1 MCGEAGAMSRPAD
14 PVEGKGR
21 PRGTGGGSAV
31 GPVARASAVSPLE
44 WMLGLLLLLAAVLAL
59 RATSWFTG
67 PLAFAFFVALAVWPI
82 DAAIGARLP
91 HGLRWLGHLAAMLVI
106 LLVFAAFLIGITY
119 AGQRLAAGL
128 PEHREALVAL
138 LESLAAFGERL
149 GLPIDSLRNVVSAD
163 RLIEPAVGFL
173 SSLVNAVWQTAGV
186 LTLALFLILFMLI
199 EAPVLRRKV
208 AAVTTWRGN
217 VDCRQVLVDVA
228 GRFRRYLL
236 VRAFLGLLTG
246 VLYAAWAWWWDL
258 PFVIVMGTLAF
269 LLNFVPTVGSIIAGA
284 VPMAIALLRLE
295 PASAAIVAGG
305 ILVIEQVLGNYVDP
319 KLLGRQMSLSGLV
332 VLVALMFW
340 TWVWGLLGALLAV
353 PMTLLLMVVAAHV
366 PALRPI
372 ALFLSDAPDV
382 DEMRNSLGGP
392 GK

>member
-1 MCGEAGAMSRPAD
+1 MSPPAD
-14 PVEGKGR
+14 PVEGRGR
-21 PRGTGGGSAV
+21 APAAGREGGPGAV
-31 GPVARASAVSPLE
+31 APGLRPVE
-44 WMLGLLLLLAAVLAL
+44 WMLGLLVAIAAVLAL
-59 RATSWFTG
+59 RATAWFTG

-91 HGLRWLGHLAAMLVI
+91 RGLRWLGHLAAMLVI
-106 LLVFAAFLIGITY
+106 LLVFAAFLIGISY
-119 AGQRLAAGL
+119 AGQRLAIGL

-138 LESLAAFGERL
+138 LERLAAFVERL

-173 SSLVNAVWQTAGV
+173 SWLANAVWQTAGV
-186 LTLALFLILFMLI
+186 LTLALFLILFMLV

-208 AAVTTWRGN
+208 AAVTTWRGS
-217 VDCRQVLVDVA
+217 VDCRHVLVDVA
-228 GRFRRYLL
+228 GRVRRYLL

-246 VLYAAWAWWWDL
+246 ILYAAWAWWWDL

-269 LLNFVPTVGSIIAGA
+269 LLNFIPTVGSIIAGA
-284 VPMAIALLRLE
+284 VPMAVAVLRLD

-319 KLLGRQMSLSGLV
+319 RLLGRQMSLSGLV

-340 TWVWGLLGALLAV
+340 TWVWGLIGALLAV
-353 PMTLLLMVVAAHV
+353 PMTLLIMVVAAHV

-372 ALFLSDAPDV
+372 ALFLSDAPDI
-382 DEMRNSLGGP
+382 DELRRNSLRAP
-392 GK
+392 GE